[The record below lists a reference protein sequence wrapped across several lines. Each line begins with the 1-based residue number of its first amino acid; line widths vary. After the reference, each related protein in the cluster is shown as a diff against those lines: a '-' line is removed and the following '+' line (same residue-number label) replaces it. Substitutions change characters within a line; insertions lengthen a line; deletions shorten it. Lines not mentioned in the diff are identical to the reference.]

1 MTYLR
6 MEVMEEKTNEKVWK
20 FVLTLLVVMKYKN
33 DNGKE
38 V

>member
-6 MEVMEEKTNEKVWK
+6 MEVMEEKTNEKVRK
-20 FVLTLLVVMKYKN
+20 FVLTLLIVMKYKN
-33 DNGKE
+33 GNGKE